1 MKEKLKNP
9 FTLIIIIT
17 VISFIPFI
25 ALLFDRLLLK
35 LSYSVL
41 FYIEIF
47 AAIIFI
53 LAGFIFAYLFIK
65 K

>member
-1 MKEKLKNP
+1 MREKLKNP
-9 FTLIIIIT
+9 FTLIIAIT

-53 LAGFIFAYLFIK
+53 FAGFLFAYLFIK